1 MNYYAR
7 KTEVTAKLQRFLQ
20 KRGFQEVHTP
30 ILRRDAGQLIKRIQL
45 KADFPYA
52 LRDSHELQLRWLL
65 TMYDSVFEIGSCF
78 RVETS
83 EKSATNSGEFLLME
97 LFTTK
102 YDIQQIQQLV
112 RQFILSLKPDVFFEE
127 ISIADY
133 IREHL
138 DIDLLTESQEML
150 FQRLKQS
157 DPTLSFEHDYEY
169 VLHYIETEIEPLSK
183 GKVVFFTDYPEC
195 TCSYA
200 DIKQGAVIRR
210 FELFANGLELANGF
224 DDECNAARFRA
235 RNASCPIFP
244 QEEQAI
250 ADALETQK
258 LPAVSAGVGIGIE
271 RLCMFLY
278 GIDDIKMFSYIS
290 DAF

>member
-1 MNYYAR
+1 MNYYAK
-7 KTEVTAKLQRFLQ
+7 KTEVTANLQRFLQ
-20 KRGFQEVHTP
+20 QHGFQEVHTP
-30 ILRRDAGQLIKRIQL
+30 ILRRDAGQLIKRIRL
-45 KADFPYA
+45 EANFPYA

-65 TMYDSVFEIGSCF
+65 TIYDSVFEIGSCF
-78 RVETS
+78 RKETS
-83 EKSATNSGEFLLME
+83 DKSATNSGEFLLME

-102 YDIQQIQQLV
+102 YDLQQIQELV
-112 RQFILSLKPDVFFEE
+112 RQFILSLKPDVVFEE

-133 IREHL
+133 IKEHL
-138 DIDLLTESQEML
+138 GVDLLIEPQEVL
-150 FQRLKQS
+150 FQHLKQS
-157 DPTLSFEHDYEY
+157 EPMLSFEYDYEY
-169 VLHYIETEIEPLSK
+169 VLHYIEAEIEPLSK

-224 DDECNAARFRA
+224 DDECNVARFRA

-244 QEEQAI
+244 KEEQAV
-250 ADALETQK
+250 AHALETKK
-258 LPAVSAGVGIGIE
+258 LPTVSAGVGIGIE

-278 GIDDIKMFSYIS
+278 GVDDIKMFSYIS